1 MFQNDS
7 SALLQT
13 FLSYFPPADL
23 AEILISLYFS
33 RSNSVFPLFHRPT
46 FDRQWHDGLHH
57 RNILFACVCTCLFA
71 VASRWCNDERV
82 LPEDSK
88 RGNGELDWRK
98 AGRQYFELG
107 VGLSNTLSSFS

>member
-1 MFQNDS
+1 MQSDSLAFQK
-7 SALLQT
+7 

-23 AEILISLYFS
+23 AETLFSLYFA
-33 RSNSVFPLFHRPT
+33 RSNSVFPLLHRPT

-57 RNILFACVCTCLFA
+57 RNPWFACVCACLFA
-71 VASRWCNDERV
+71 VASRWCNDKRV

-88 RGNGELDWRK
+88 REKGELDWRK

-107 VGLSNTLSSFS
+107 VGLSNTLSSFP